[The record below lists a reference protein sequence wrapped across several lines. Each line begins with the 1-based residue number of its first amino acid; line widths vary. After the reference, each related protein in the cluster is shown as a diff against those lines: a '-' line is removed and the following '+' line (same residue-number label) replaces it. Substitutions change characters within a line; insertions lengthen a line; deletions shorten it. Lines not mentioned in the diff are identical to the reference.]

1 MINQRTGF
9 QPALFSRPAEVFPVE
24 PSQLQDLV
32 QLCRTWGEEPLFLLD
47 GEASADPLI
56 AVLKQSI
63 ALREAGEAELSLRLL
78 ECACQAGM
86 SNGWLLDNSARAL
99 LALGRFDEALAI
111 WVDLSQ
117 QDDDVDLQEYAIE
130 ALNSLRWP
138 SSLLA
143 ALENADLQK
152 AHRELLQW
160 LNGMDP
166 DADLGV
172 RELVHELEQRPEV
185 FFRLLPLLERT
196 VQECDVEASRELL
209 HCLKLRCALASIT
222 GMFRLSSTTFFVVGC
237 RAASGPIEL
246 IAKTRGGAWCRGH
259 MDDLGFQR
267 QDGSINEGWF
277 VILRLQAGE
286 SLDELWVNGCSVTWT
301 VQDLRGWPYLDSV
314 EQLLKIC
321 RSSQVPL
328 RSLPQLLQSSLGQA
342 MLELCKPLQVSS
354 VWPDFIQRR
363 QLLGR
368 PASEAEITVVIPI
381 YGKWEY
387 IRGHIAGFALDP
399 WFKQGRA
406 RVLYVCD
413 DPRLHLLHRW
423 CAMHLAHEELDISVI
438 SLRRNMGFGMAC
450 NIGVQAAQTPF
461 VCLMNSDVMPI
472 APEWLT
478 PLHQRIHMNP
488 EQLLAPLLVY
498 DNGLIQHA
506 GMTTEVQDNGCRGFP
521 ANIHP
526 FKGLSVQE
534 LERNNPDLLP
544 YQAELLSGAMLLFE
558 RNRFLNLGGFHPAFG
573 RGDFEDLELSMRW
586 KKHQGELWIVPQ
598 AQLMHLERQSMPN
611 GAEESA
617 AWSLQVN
624 AWLAMEL
631 CPELV

>member
-1 MINQRTGF
+1 MESS
-9 QPALFSRPAEVFPVE
+9 L
-24 PSQLQDLV
+24 LQDLV
-32 QLCRTWGEEPLFLLD
+32 QLCRERGQEPPFLLSE
-47 GEASADPLI
+47 EAAPDPLT

-63 ALREAGEAELSLRLL
+63 VLREAAEEELSLQLL
-78 ECACQAGM
+78 DCACQRGLQ
-86 SNGWLLDNSARAL
+86 NGWLHDNRARAL
-99 LALGRFDEALAI
+99 LALGRLDEALEI

-117 QDDDVDLQEYAIE
+117 QDQDLDLKKFASA

-143 ALENADLQK
+143 ALERADLAK

-160 LNGMDP
+160 LRGMAP
-166 DADLGV
+166 DADLGI
-172 RELVHELEQRPEV
+172 RELVHGLEERPME
-185 FFRLLPLLERT
+185 FHRLVPLLERA
-196 VQECDVEASRELL
+196 VPECAVEAARELL
-209 HCLKLRCALASIT
+209 HCLKQRCVLASIT
-222 GMFRLSSTTFFVVGC
+222 GFFRLSSNSFFVVGC
-237 RAASGPIEL
+237 RAASGAIEL
-246 IAKTRGGAWCRGH
+246 VARTRGGAWCRGH

-277 VILRLQAGE
+277 VTLRLPVGE
-286 SLDELWVNGCSVTWT
+286 SLDQLWVNGCVVNWT
-301 VQDLRGWPYLDSV
+301 LQDLRGWPYLDSV
-314 EQLLKIC
+314 EQLLRIC
-321 RSSQVPL
+321 RTSQVPL

-342 MLELCKPLQVSS
+342 VLELSKPLQVSS
-354 VWPDFIQRR
+354 SWPEFIQRR

-368 PASEAEITVVIPI
+368 PATEAEITVVIPI

-399 WFKQGRA
+399 WFQQGRV
-406 RVLYVCD
+406 RLLYVCD

-472 APEWLT
+472 AAGWLA
-478 PLHQRIHMNP
+478 PMHQRIQESP

-526 FKGLSVQE
+526 YKGLSVEE
-534 LERNNPDLLP
+534 LERMNPHLLP
-544 YQAELLSGAMLLFE
+544 YQSESLSAAMLMFE
-558 RNRFLNLGGFHPAFG
+558 RNRFLDLGGFHPAFG
-573 RGDFEDLELSMRW
+573 RGDFEDLEFSQRW
-586 KKHQGELWIVPQ
+586 KKHEGQLWMVPQ
-598 AQLMHLERQSMPN
+598 ARLMHLERQSMPS
-611 GAEESA
+611 GAEEST